1 MTGFAIGY
9 IRSAT
14 AAQALRLP
22 EVPMLQHRR
31 RCMITKL
38 LALLLMCAVGAASAG
53 ASPAA
58 DTAGDAVSAGKHVY
72 AAQHC
77 LRCHAIA
84 GEGNALRKLD
94 DIGSRLDAAKLRD
107 WIIGA
112 PAIAEKL
119 SPRALAAKRRYAG
132 LPAVDIDALVAYL
145 QTLR

>member
-1 MTGFAIGY
+1 MVEHRSRCTIARLFA
-9 IRSAT
+9 S
-14 AAQALRLP
+14 
-22 EVPMLQHRR
+22 MLV
-31 RCMITKL
+31 
-38 LALLLMCAVGAASAG
+38 CAMGAASAG
-53 ASPAA
+53 ESIAA
-58 DTAGDAVSAGKHVY
+58 DTSGDVVSAGKRVY

-94 DIGSRLDAAKLRD
+94 DVGSRLDATKLRD

-132 LPAVDIDALVAYL
+132 LPAADIDALVAYL

>member
-1 MTGFAIGY
+1 MRAAIGY
-9 IRSAT
+9 IRF
-14 AAQALRLP
+14 AAAAYAFRLP
-22 EVPMLQHRR
+22 EVSMFEHRR
-31 RCMITKL
+31 RRTIAGS
-38 LALLLMCAVGAASAG
+38 LALMLVCGVGTASAG
-53 ASPAA
+53 EPIAA
-58 DTAGDAVSAGKHVY
+58 GTAGDAVGAGKRVY

-94 DIGSRLDAAKLRD
+94 DVGSRLDTAKLRD

-112 PAIAEKL
+112 PAVAEKL

-132 LPAVDIDALVAYL
+132 LPAADIDALVAYL